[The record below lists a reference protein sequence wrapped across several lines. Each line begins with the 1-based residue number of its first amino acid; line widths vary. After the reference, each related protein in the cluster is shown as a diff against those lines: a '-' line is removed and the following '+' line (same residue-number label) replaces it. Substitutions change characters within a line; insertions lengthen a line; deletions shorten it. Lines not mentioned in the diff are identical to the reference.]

1 MKKNL
6 FIAFVA
12 MLMVC
17 VMLVCCVSCGKSN
30 NDTNNNVQQSTTNTE
45 NENNPGSENSDQQGN
60 VNDANNDNSTS
71 DNSDSNVDNSGND
84 NNGTD
89 NEGGNNSSDNG
100 GNDTVDDG
108 FVADPNASTVV
119 GYGIYV
125 YDANSASPYS
135 AGQVIKGTL
144 TTLEDGRQIYTFGNF
159 EAMYLIGPV
168 QKGRYNTWDLDVVY
182 SDNLVY
188 WSENL
193 NERNN
198 GTFYANMTAYY
209 VNTSGNNNLVYCTGD
224 VYLQDNEYYLIVNS
238 GCNTFRIGETES
250 TQEIIVNVNNIE
262 VSVFT
267 YISLDTTMFD
277 GIHDEFTFE
286 FCNSVGSVMYSE
298 TYSAN
303 NLPDLL
309 NWTSDIDHVIVYKKT
324 NGVVKFENT
333 ITRAVVLNVNEGFLV
348 DTVINNVGYCHKIAW
363 IIEN

>member
-1 MKKNL
+1 MKRNL
-6 FIAFVA
+6 FIALVA

-71 DNSDSNVDNSGND
+71 DNSGSNVDNSGND

-100 GNDTVDDG
+100 GNGTVDDG

-119 GYGIYV
+119 GFGIYV

-159 EAMYLIGPV
+159 ESMYLVGPI
-168 QKGRYNTWDLDVVY
+168 QEGRYKTWDLDVVY

-188 WSENL
+188 WDEL
-193 NERNN
+193 LDERND
-198 GTFYANMTAYY
+198 GTFFAVMNAYY
-209 VNTSGNNNLVYCTGD
+209 VNTSGKDLVYCTGD
-224 VYLQDNEYYLIVNS
+224 VYLQNDEYYLIVNDGS
-238 GCNTFRIGETES
+238 NTFRIGEAES
-250 TQEIIVNVNNIE
+250 NKNITVRVNDVDVLI
-262 VSVFT
+262 ST
-267 YISLDTTMFD
+267 YISLDTEMFD
-277 GIHDEFTFE
+277 GIHDEFTFD
-286 FCNSVGSVMYSE
+286 FCNSAGSVMYSE

-303 NLPDLL
+303 NLPDFLT
-309 NWTSDIDHVIVYKKT
+309 WETEIDRVVVYRKY
-324 NGVVKFENT
+324 NGDVKFKTT
-333 ITRAVVLNVNEGFLV
+333 ITRATVLNVNDGLNV

>member
-1 MKKNL
+1 MKRNL

-30 NDTNNNVQQSTTNTE
+30 NDTNNNVHQSTTNTE
-45 NENNPGSENSDQQGN
+45 NENNPGSENSNQQGN
-60 VNDANNDNSTS
+60 VNDANNDNST
-71 DNSDSNVDNSGND
+71 DNSGSNVDNSGND

-100 GNDTVDDG
+100 GNGTVDDG

-119 GYGIYV
+119 GFGIYV

-159 EAMYLIGPV
+159 ESMYLVGPI
-168 QKGRYNTWDLDVVY
+168 QEGRYQTWDLDVVY

-188 WSENL
+188 WSECL
-193 NERNN
+193 NERND

-209 VNTSGNNNLVYCTGD
+209 VNTSGKDLVYCTGD
-224 VYLQDNEYYLIVNS
+224 VYLQNDEYYLIVNGGS
-238 GCNTFRIGETES
+238 KTFRMSEAES
-250 TQEIIVNVNNIE
+250 VQNITVHVNDVD

-267 YISLDTTMFD
+267 YISLDTEMFD

-286 FCNSVGSVMYSE
+286 FCNSVGSVMYAE
-298 TYSAN
+298 TYSAT
-303 NLPDLL
+303 NLPDFL
-309 NWTSDIDHVIVYKKT
+309 NWTSDIDHVIVYGKA
-324 NGVVKFENT
+324 NGSVKFEHT
-333 ITRAVVLNVNEGFLV
+333 IARSDVLNVNDGLNV